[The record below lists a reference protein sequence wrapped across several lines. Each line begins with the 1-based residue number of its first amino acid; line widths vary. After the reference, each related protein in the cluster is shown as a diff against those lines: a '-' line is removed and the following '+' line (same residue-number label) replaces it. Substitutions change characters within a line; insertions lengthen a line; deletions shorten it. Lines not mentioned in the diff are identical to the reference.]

1 MNRIARTLSFLA
13 LAIGIAYGLFIL
25 FGPTYTIC
33 SSGSIGPN
41 QTPGPTVC
49 HNESL
54 VVTQRDS
61 LFPAPLL
68 WILMWSL
75 APVLGVVGVRFREDG
90 TAEGSWLI
98 GLALFMDLTG
108 IISMGGGFIYAI
120 VVAPIL
126 LITLIASFGIRPRM
140 G

>member
-1 MNRIARTLSFLA
+1 MNGIARRVSFLA
-13 LAIGIAYGLFIL
+13 LGIGIAYGIFIL

-41 QTPGPTVC
+41 QTPGPTVR
-49 HNESL
+49 HSENL
-54 VVTQRDS
+54 VVVQRDS

-75 APVLGVVGVRFREDG
+75 APVLAIVGVRFREDG

-108 IISMGGGFIYAI
+108 IISMGGGFVYTLI
-120 VVAPIL
+120 VAPLL
-126 LITLIASFGIRPRM
+126 LITLVASL
-140 G
+140 

>member
-1 MNRIARTLSFLA
+1 MNRLARTLSFLA
-13 LAIGIAYGLFIL
+13 LGIGIAYGIFIL
-25 FGPTYTIC
+25 FGPTSTIC

-41 QTPGPTVC
+41 QTPGPTIC
-49 HNESL
+49 HGESL
-54 VVTQRDS
+54 VVAQRDS

-75 APVLGVVGVRFREDG
+75 APLPAIVGVRFREDG

-108 IISMGGGFIYAI
+108 IISMGGGFVYAV
-120 VVAPIL
+120 VVAPLL
-126 LITLIASFGIRPRM
+126 LIALIASFGIRPRM

>member
-1 MNRIARTLSFLA
+1 MARTLSFLA
-13 LAIGIAYGLFIL
+13 LGLGIAYGIFIL

-33 SSGSIGPN
+33 SSESIGPN
-41 QTPGPTVC
+41 QTPGPTIC
-49 HNESL
+49 RSESL

-75 APVLGVVGVRFREDG
+75 APVLALVGVRFREDG
-90 TAEGSWLI
+90 TAEGSWLV
-98 GLALFMDLTG
+98 GLALFMELTG
-108 IISMGGGFIYAI
+108 IISMGGGFVYAL
-120 VVAPIL
+120 VVVPLL

>member
-1 MNRIARTLSFLA
+1 VNRTARTLSFLA
-13 LAIGIAYGLFIL
+13 LAGGITLGLVIL

-49 HNESL
+49 HSEGL

-75 APVLGVVGVRFREDG
+75 APLLAVVGVRFREDG

-108 IISMGGGFIYAI
+108 IISMGGGFVYAL
-120 VVAPIL
+120 VVAPLL

>member
-1 MNRIARTLSFLA
+1 MAWTLSFLA
-13 LAIGIAYGLFIL
+13 LGLGIAYGIFIL
-25 FGPTYTIC
+25 FEPTYTIC

-41 QTPGPTVC
+41 QTPGPTIC
-49 HNESL
+49 HTESL

-75 APVLGVVGVRFREDG
+75 APLLAVVGVRFREDG

-108 IISMGGGFIYAI
+108 IISMGGGFLYAL
-120 VVAPIL
+120 VVAPLL

>member
-13 LAIGIAYGLFIL
+13 LAIGIAYGVFIL

-33 SSGSIGPN
+33 SSGSIGSN

-49 HNESL
+49 HSESL
-54 VVTQRDS
+54 VVAQRDS

-68 WILMWSL
+68 WILMWSF
-75 APVLGVVGVRFREDG
+75 APVLAVVGVRFREDG

-98 GLALFMDLTG
+98 GLALLMDLTG
-108 IISMGGGFIYAI
+108 IISMGGGFVYAI
-120 VVAPIL
+120 VVAPLL
-126 LITLIASFGIRPRM
+126 LITLMASFGIRPRM

>member
-1 MNRIARTLSFLA
+1 VNRTARTLSFLA
-13 LAIGIAYGLFIL
+13 LGLGIAYGIFIL

-41 QTPGPTVC
+41 QTPGPTIC
-49 HNESL
+49 HSESL
-54 VVTQRDS
+54 VVAQRDS

-75 APVLGVVGVRFREDG
+75 APLLAVVGVRFREDG
-90 TAEGSWLI
+90 TAAGSWLI

-108 IISMGGGFIYAI
+108 TISMGGGFVYAL
-120 VVAPIL
+120 VVAPL
-126 LITLIASFGIRPRM
+126 LLLTLIASFGIRPRM